1 MDNLSISKP
10 CETRMAEGHAHW
22 KIRINENFECPELN
36 WIKIKSEKNVRGCM
50 YGGSSQRL
58 REWQE
63 RMYTEK

>member
-1 MDNLSISKP
+1 
-10 CETRMAEGHAHW
+10 MAEGHAHW
-22 KIRINENFECPELN
+22 KIRINEYFECPELN
-36 WIKIKSEKNVRGCM
+36 WIKMESEKNVRVCM